1 MKRAFLVGIA
11 AVAAATAL
19 AIGLSAARAR
29 HFSPI
34 GEAIA
39 ARGAAATSKES
50 QKGAAN
56 PPANVKVIR
65 FASNST
71 PVRPFLVNDL
81 DGNVVSTADFGGK
94 VVLLNFWATWC
105 PPCRDEIPEMIE
117 LASRYKDRLEIIGVS
132 MDTDPP
138 DRVREFA
145 KEMGI
150 NYPVIMGDRTFSGE
164 YGGIPVL
171 PTSFVVNTEG
181 RIVQKHAGLYPI
193 SVYDGEIR
201 ALLGL
206 PVDAKIETFEDTG
219 QIFLKNAS
227 LATELPGVSFTG
239 LTVEQKQAALK
250 RMNSELCSCGCGLT
264 IAQCRINDSSCTT
277 SQKLAANIVR
287 EIRPGRARSPTAAA
301 AHK

>member
-1 MKRAFLVGIA
+1 MKRNFLVGIA
-11 AVAAATAL
+11 AVAATTAL
-19 AIGLSAARAR
+19 AIGLAAARAR
-29 HFSPI
+29 HFSPT
-34 GEAIA
+34 GYAIA
-39 ARGAAATSKES
+39 ERIAATAIKPTP
-50 QKGAAN
+50 KG
-56 PPANVKVIR
+56 PAKAPAGVNVIR

-105 PPCRDEIPEMIE
+105 PPCRDEIPELIE

-150 NYPVIMGDRTFSGE
+150 NYPVIMGDRAFSGE

-181 RIVQKHAGLYPI
+181 RIVQKHMGLYPI
-193 SVYDGEIR
+193 SAYDGEIR

-239 LTVEQKQAALK
+239 LRAEQKQAALK
-250 RMNSELCSCGCGLT
+250 RMNAEGCTCGCGLT
-264 IAQCRINDSSCTT
+264 IAQCRISDPSCTT
-277 SQKLAANIVR
+277 SQKLAATIVR
-287 EIRPGRARSPTAAA
+287 EIRSGRATAPTAPVAQN
-301 AHK
+301 